1 MFPMTYFETT
11 KKTQKTHCL
20 RYKISSESHRPPE
33 RCSNGKLPSISLPT
47 GWGTEVR
54 CWLSLFQGDVSA
66 LKLLL
71 GLGAVSR
78 AGLSVGRVVGSC
90 CVLPAEQRPQD
101 CWSCSGIPRS
111 IKGQGGRQMAAL
123 AGGRGRAACVRLQK
137 RRV

>member
-1 MFPMTYFETT
+1 MFPMTYFET
-11 KKTQKTHCL
+11 KKKTHCL

-54 CWLSLFQGDVSA
+54 RWLSLFQGDVSA

-78 AGLSVGRVVGSC
+78 AGLALCREGRG
-90 CVLPAEQRPQD
+90 VLQD
-101 CWSCSGIPRS
+101 CWSCSGIPCS
-111 IKGQGGRQMAAL
+111 IKGPGGRQMAVL
-123 AGGRGRAACVRLQK
+123 VGRRGRAA
-137 RRV
+137 